1 MVNGMYLYKIDIK
14 KYIDFLVKGMVISI
28 FFVMY
33 KKLNFYYLEYSV
45 LYMYKNVLV

>member
-1 MVNGMYLYKIDIK
+1 MVKWNILYKIDIK
-14 KYIDFLVKGMVISI
+14 KYIDFVVKGTVISI

-33 KKLNFYYLEYSV
+33 KKLNFYYLEYNV